1 MSRKTKCFCLVVFSI
16 SCAFLIAAQPSPNE
30 RRNKAEQQF
39 KAGNYRDAYD
49 VFRKLALDPNA
60 DRKLVANDLKRG
72 VDCLSKLRQVSEVDE
87 FRESVTTLHNNNW
100 RVLQQAARSLRS
112 IRHYGYIVAG
122 EFHRGRHRGGGNYV
136 DTSERDRIRMLQ
148 LMDRALPLIQKD
160 DAATSDERFEFYYDF
175 ADVLLRGRGY
185 QEAWRFQIL
194 TDLSQLPDYQ
204 DGRNRWRRQQKA
216 TAVDADGNPVFHHK
230 PNSYKAAITDGE
242 RWRWMLAESVRV
254 APRQKHRMQLNFAS
268 FLYQQFG
275 VQTMRSY
282 GYLFGRAADNEKK
295 DESGPYAVSSLG
307 EDETI
312 AKLTT
317 GIKRFKLP
325 DEFNFI
331 KIYQSIAAEAKN
343 AHAEQALNTLSE
355 IFENRQQYS
364 KSAALWRENIKR
376 FGNGSNG
383 YKPKRLHQIV
393 GNVGLFESARV
404 HPAGKGAEVDF
415 RFRNGNRV
423 TFEAFRIDVSKLL
436 SDVKAYLKSNPKRV
450 DGKKINIAN
459 IGYRLIR
466 YGEKQYIGERI
477 ANWTVDLKPRE
488 NHFDRRTT
496 ITTPLQKAGAYLLT
510 GKLDDGNISR
520 IIVWVSD
527 TAIVKKRLDNQDY
540 YFVCDAVSG
549 RPIPKANV
557 EFFGFRSKRIAKNQY
572 QVTTSNFA
580 EFTDNDG
587 QVIVGK
593 DELKERYSWVA
604 IARTDDGRL
613 AYHGFSG
620 IWYGRR
626 YDREY
631 NQVKS
636 YVVTDRPVY
645 RPKQKLEFKLWL
657 RGVKY
662 DKPDESRFAN
672 RKVTIQI
679 TGPQGKSVQKKQYTT
694 DEFGGC
700 VGEYTIPKD
709 AKLGSYSISVVDG
722 HKLTGGVGISG
733 RGSFRI
739 EEYKKPEYE
748 VTIDAPSKPVELGEK
763 ITATIKAK
771 YYFGAPV
778 THAKV
783 HYTVKRSN
791 HSQQWYPVG
800 RWDWL
805 YGSGYWWFAYDYD
818 WYPGWRSWGCK
829 RPIAVWWR
837 GSPAPPEVILDNE
850 VDIGPDGT
858 VKIEIDT
865 ALAKELH
872 GDTDHRYQITAEVV
886 DQSRR
891 TIVGMGNVLVARK
904 PFKVFAWLNR
914 GYYRTGDA
922 ITATFKAQTLDRKP
936 VAGDG
941 KLTLYRI
948 TYNDK
953 MEPVET
959 EVQSWEFDTNEQ
971 GRATAKIKASRPG
984 QYRLAYSVTD
994 DTKHTIEGGQ
1004 LFTVRGQGFDGSQFR
1019 FNDIELITDKREYRP
1034 GETVKLMINSNH
1046 VGATVALFLRPVNGV
1061 YLPPRIIRLD
1071 GKSTVHEVAVVQR
1084 DMPNFFIE
1092 AFTVFNGKL
1101 ASETREIVVPPEKR
1115 VINVELQASAEEY
1128 QPGANADV
1136 KLKLTDSQGNPFVG
1150 SVALSVYDK
1159 SVEYISGGSNAA
1171 DIKEFFWKWRRR
1183 HYPRSVTNL
1192 NRYFSNLLRS
1202 GETGLRNLGTFGH
1215 LVADQKEITRGLR
1228 TKTFTNEPTSEAKSM
1243 RGRSA
1248 LSKSQS
1254 GVAGF
1259 AGASDKLGLVE
1270 AEGFFDQG
1278 RQQAVQQLV
1287 QPDIRK
1293 QFADT
1298 AFWKGSITTDA
1309 DGLAAV
1315 SFPMPENLTTWKVRA
1330 WAMGHGTNVGQADT
1344 EIITTKNL
1352 LVRLQAPRFFVEK
1365 DHVVISANVHNYLD
1379 KEKEVVVEFN
1389 LKGNSLLPWSWK
1401 EPGVLN
1407 RYEPPF
1413 VRKNRVTIPA
1423 GGEKRVD
1430 WRVRVAE
1437 PGEAIVVVKALSD
1450 EESDAM
1456 EMRFPV
1462 YVHGMLKTE
1471 SFTGVIHRNA
1481 NSGFVEIKIP
1491 EERRVNDTRLEVRYS
1506 PTLAGAMIDALPYLV
1521 SYPYGCTE
1529 QTLNRFL
1536 PTVITQNVLQRMNVN
1551 LADIREKRT
1560 NLNAQEIGDDNER
1573 AKQWKRYDH
1582 NPVFDEAEVGR
1593 MVKRGVKDLAEMQL
1607 SDGGWGWFSGYGERS
1622 YPHTTALVV
1631 HGLQIAAQNDVA
1643 LVPGVVEHGVAWLKT
1658 YQAEQ
1663 IRRLKNAPTKT
1674 KPYKRYA
1681 SNMDAFVFMVLAD
1694 AGQNNT
1700 DMLKFLYRDRTK
1712 LSVYAKAMY
1721 GLALHKLKQAD
1732 KLAMIMK
1739 NIDQFLVQDDENQTA
1754 YLREDNAG
1762 FWWNW
1767 YGSDIEANAYY
1778 LKLLS
1783 ATEPKGKKASRL
1795 VKYLLNNRR
1804 HATYWRSTRDTAICI
1819 EAMAEFLAAS
1829 GESQPDLSLE
1839 IFVNGKKHKEVK
1851 INAENLFTFDNK
1863 LVLQGDAVQSG
1874 AQTIEIRKKGNS
1886 PLYFNAY
1893 VTNFTL
1899 EDHITAA
1906 GLEVKVNRK
1915 FYRLIK
1921 QDKTADV
1928 AGSRGQAL
1936 KQKVEKYRREE
1947 LRNLASV
1954 ESGDLIEVELEIDS
1968 KNDYEYLAFEDFKPS
1983 GCEPVD
1989 IRSGYNGNDMRA
2001 YVEFRDE
2008 RVVFFVNRLA
2018 RGKHSVRY
2026 RIRAEIPGRFSAL
2039 PTRAFAMYAPE
2050 LKANSDEIK
2059 IQIEDA
2065 DDVQTAKAQ

>member
-1 MSRKTKCFCLVVFSI
+1 MRFRTKCLCFVLTI
-16 SCAFLIAAQPSPNE
+16 TCAILIAAQPSPNE
-30 RRNKAEQQF
+30 RWQKAEQQY
-39 KAGNYRDAYD
+39 KAGNFRDAYN
-49 VFRKLALDPNA
+49 VFRKLALDRNV
-60 DRKLVANDLKRG
+60 DRKLAASSLKRG
-72 VDCLSKLRQVSEVDE
+72 VECLSRLRLANEVDE
-87 FRESVTTLHNNNW
+87 FRESATTLHNDNW
-100 RVLQQAARSLRS
+100 RVLRQAARSLRS
-112 IRHYGYIVAG
+112 VQHYGYIVAG
-122 EFHRGRHRGGGNYV
+122 EFRRGSHRGGGRLVYAY
-136 DTSERDRIRMLQ
+136 DRDRVRMLQ
-148 LMDRALPLIQKD
+148 LMDQALPLIKKD
-160 DAATSDERFEFYYDF
+160 DAATADERFEFYYDF
-175 ADVLLRGRGY
+175 ADFMLQGRGY
-185 QEAWRFQIL
+185 QEAWRFQVL
-194 TDLSQLPDYQ
+194 TDLSQLPDYEE
-204 DGRNRWRRQQKA
+204 GYRWRGQQA
-216 TAVDADGNPVFHHK
+216 ASADAEGNPVYHYQ
-230 PNSYKAAITDGE
+230 PESYEAAKTDGE

-254 APRQKHRMQLNFAS
+254 APRQRHRMQLNFAS

-282 GYLFGRAADNEKK
+282 GFLFGRQADNEKK
-295 DESGPYAVSSLG
+295 DESGPYAVSSLD
-307 EDETI
+307 ENETI
-312 AKLTT
+312 AKLAT
-317 GIKRFKLP
+317 GIKRFQLP
-325 DEFNFI
+325 AEFNFI
-331 KIYQSIAAEAKN
+331 KIYQSVAAEAKN
-343 AHAEQALNTLSE
+343 AYAEIALKMLSE

-376 FGNGSNG
+376 FGKGGND

-393 GNVGLFESARV
+393 GNVGQFENATV
-404 HPAGKGAEVDF
+404 HPAGKGAEIDF

-423 TFEAFRIDVSKLL
+423 TFEAFRIDVAKLL
-436 SDVKAYLKSNPKRV
+436 NDVKAYLKSNPKRV
-450 DGKKINIAN
+450 DRKKTNIAN

-466 YGEKQYIGERI
+466 YGEDQYIGERI

-510 GKLDDGNISR
+510 GKMDDGNISR
-520 IIVWVSD
+520 IIIWVSD
-527 TAIVKKRLDNQDY
+527 TAIVKKRLNNQEY
-540 YFVCDAVSG
+540 YFICDAVTG

-557 EFFGFRSKRIAKNQY
+557 EFFGFQSKRIGKNQY

-580 EFTDNDG
+580 EFTDKDG
-587 QVIVGK
+587 QVIVAQG
-593 DELKERYSWVA
+593 DPKERRSWVA

-626 YDREY
+626 NDPDY

-657 RGVKY
+657 RSVRY
-662 DKPDESRFAN
+662 DKADESMYAN

-679 TGPQGKSVQKKQYTT
+679 SGPQGKSVQKQQYTT

-700 VGEYTIPKD
+700 VGEYPIPED
-709 AKLGSYSISVVDG
+709 AKLGNYSISIVDG
-722 HKLTGGVGISG
+722 DKLTGGKGISG
-733 RGSFRI
+733 RGRFRI

-748 VTIDAPSKPVELGEK
+748 VTIDAPSKPVELGET

-778 THAKV
+778 TNAKV
-783 HYTVKRSN
+783 HYTVRRSS
-791 HSQQWYPVG
+791 HSQQWYPIG

-805 YGSGYWWFAYDYD
+805 YGSGYWWFANDYA
-818 WYPGWRSWGCK
+818 WYPGWKGWGCR
-829 RPIAVWWR
+829 RPIAIWWR
-837 GSPAPPEVILDNE
+837 GSPAPPELVLDNE
-850 VDIGPDGT
+850 VEIGPDGT

-865 ALAKELH
+865 AIAKELH
-872 GDTDHRYQITAEVV
+872 GDIDHRYQITAEVV
-886 DQSRR
+886 DESRR
-891 TIVGMGNVLVARK
+891 TIVGTGNVLVARK
-904 PFKVFAWLNR
+904 PFKVFTWLNR

-922 ITATFKAQTLDRKP
+922 ITANFKAQTLDRKP
-936 VAGDG
+936 VQGDG
-941 KLTLYRI
+941 KLTLYRV
-948 TYNDK
+948 TYNDDQ
-953 MEPVET
+953 EPIETKVET
-959 EVQSWEFDTNEQ
+959 WDLNTNDQ

-984 QYRLAYSVTD
+984 QYRLSYSVSD
-994 DTKHTIEGGQ
+994 DAEHTIEGGQ
-1004 LFTVRGQGFDGSQFR
+1004 LFTVRGVGFDGSQFR
-1019 FNDIELITDKREYRP
+1019 FNDIELITEKREFRP

-1061 YLPPRIIRLD
+1061 YLPPKIIRLD
-1071 GKSTVHEVAVVQR
+1071 GKSTIHEVAVVQR

-1092 AFTVFNGKL
+1092 ALTVFNGKL
-1101 ASETREIVVPPEKR
+1101 ASATREIVVPPEKR
-1115 VINVELQASAEEY
+1115 VINVDVQASSEEY
-1128 QPGANADV
+1128 QPGADADV
-1136 KLKLTDSQGNPFVG
+1136 KLKLTDSKGNPFVG

-1183 HYPRSVTNL
+1183 HYPSSMTNL
-1192 NRYFSNLLRS
+1192 QRYFSNLLRS
-1202 GETGLRNLGTFGH
+1202 GETGLRNLGSFGH
-1215 LVADQKEITRGLR
+1215 LVADQDRQLR
-1228 TKTFTNEPTSEAKSM
+1228 QKQQVADSEQTAEGMSPM
-1243 RGRSA
+1243 RARSS
-1248 LSKSQS
+1248 LSKSLS
-1254 GVAGF
+1254 GF
-1259 AGASDKLGLVE
+1259 AFASE
-1270 AEGFFDQG
+1270 AFVG
-1278 RQQAVQQLV
+1278 RKGEQAAQQLV

-1315 SFPMPENLTTWKVRA
+1315 SFSMPDNLTTWKVRA

-1344 EIITTKNL
+1344 EVITTKNL

-1379 KEKEVVVEFN
+1379 EEKEVVVEFN

-1430 WRVRVAE
+1430 WRVRVAKA
-1437 PGEAIVVVKALSD
+1437 GEAIVVVKALSD

-1471 SFTGVIHRNA
+1471 SFTGVIDRNA
-1481 NSGFVEIKIP
+1481 ESGFVEFKIP
-1491 EERRVNDTRLEVRYS
+1491 EERRIDDTRLEVHYS
-1506 PTLAGAMIDALPYLV
+1506 PTLAGAMVDALPYLV

-1536 PTVITQNVLQRMNVN
+1536 PTVITQKVLQRMNVN

-1560 NLNAQEIGDDNER
+1560 NLNAQEIGDDVER
-1573 AKQWKRYDH
+1573 AKNWKRYDH
-1582 NPVFDEAEVGR
+1582 NPVFDEVEVDR
-1593 MVKRGVKDLAEMQL
+1593 MVKRGVKDLTEMQL
-1607 SDGGWGWFSGYGERS
+1607 SDGGWGWFSGFGERS

-1643 LVPGVVEHGVAWLKT
+1643 IVPGVLDRGVAWLKT
-1658 YQAEQ
+1658 YQSEQ
-1663 IRRLKNAPTKT
+1663 IRRLKNAPTQT
-1674 KPYKRYA
+1674 KPYKLYA
-1681 SNMDAFVFMVLAD
+1681 SNMDAFVFMVLNDAD
-1694 AGQNNT
+1694 QNNAE
-1700 DMLKFLYRDRTK
+1700 MLNFLYRDRAK
-1712 LSVYAKAMY
+1712 LSVYAKSMF
-1721 GLALHKLKQAD
+1721 GLALHKLKDAD
-1732 KLAMIMK
+1732 KLAMVMK
-1739 NIDQFLVQDDENQTA
+1739 NIEQFLVQDDENQTA
-1754 YLREDNAG
+1754 FLRENNAG
-1762 FWWNW
+1762 YWWNW

-1783 ATEPKGKKASRL
+1783 ATDPKGKTASRI

-1819 EAMAEFLAAS
+1819 EAMAEFLGAS

-1839 IFVNGKKHKEVK
+1839 ILVDGKKHKEVR

-1899 EDHITAA
+1899 EDHIAAA

-1915 FYRLIK
+1915 FYRLVK
-1921 QDKTADV
+1921 QDKSADV
-1928 AGSRGQAL
+1928 VGSQGQAL
-1936 KQKVEKYRREE
+1936 KQKVKKYRREE
-1947 LRNLASV
+1947 LENLSSV
-1954 ESGDLIEVELEIDS
+1954 TSGDLIEVELEIDS

-1989 IRSGYNGNDMRA
+1989 VRSGYNGNDMHA

-2018 RGKHSVRY
+2018 RGKHSVSY
-2026 RIRAEIPGRFSAL
+2026 RVRAEIPGQFSAL

-2059 IQIEDA
+2059 IQIVD
-2065 DDVQTAKAQ
+2065 